1 VHHSSETFD
10 ALFDGRLTLYQSRAG
25 YRFSL
30 DALLLA
36 YFVAVKPTDRI
47 IDLGTGNGVL
57 PLVLASLHSSVTVTG
72 VELQPAMIERARR
85 NIDLNGLTARIQIL
99 RGDVR
104 NYEQIASG
112 PSFDVA
118 VSNPPYRKPSSG
130 RLSVNDER
138 QIARHEMQG
147 GLSDF
152 LRAAVFLLRGKGRL
166 ALVYPA
172 VRCADVLTAMRQA
185 RLEPKRLRMV
195 HSFAGAPAS
204 LVLVEGVKGGRSGM
218 DVLAPLVIY
227 HRGKQYSAEVAVMIA
242 GTAAAIPQPRAGA
255 KLTRRAKK

>member
-1 VHHSSETFD
+1 VHHSSETLD

-36 YFVAVKPTDRI
+36 DFVAVKPGDKI
-47 IDLGTGNGVL
+47 IDLGTGNGII

-72 VELQPAMIERARR
+72 VELQPAMIERATH
-85 NIDLNGLTARIQIL
+85 NIYLNGLSARIQIL
-99 RGDVR
+99 CGDVR

-112 PSFDVA
+112 RSFDVA
-118 VSNPPYRKPSSG
+118 VSNPPYRKARSG
-130 RLSVNDER
+130 RLSANDER
-138 QIARHEMQG
+138 QIARHEMEG

-152 LRAAVFLLRGKGRL
+152 LRAAVFLLRIKGRL

-172 VRCADVLTAMRQA
+172 VRCADLLTAMRQA
-185 RLEPKRLRMV
+185 RAEPKRLRMV

-204 LVLVEGVKGGRSGM
+204 LVLVEAVKGGRSGM

-227 HRGKQYSAEVAVMIA
+227 RRGKQYSEEIAAMIA
-242 GTAAAIPQPRAGA
+242 GTRKRSRGSE
-255 KLTRRAKK
+255 RE